1 MAELT
6 LQERF
11 GSNVLFDE
19 VNKALIIKLEDLG
32 DYELN
37 GVGDMTNGRGLDI
50 SEMTDTSKDE
60 YSSRILW
67 ALLQLN
73 QQNQPE
79 DDDDNT
85 VGVYVTNEG
94 RRNFTRN
101 SVAQIGFRLTT
112 TAYINDPLGV
122 ELDPDDI
129 GTSA

>member
-1 MAELT
+1 MADLT

-19 VNKALIIKLEDLG
+19 VNKALIINLENLG
-32 DYELN
+32 DFN
-37 GVGDMTNGRGLDI
+37 QVADGDIANGRGLDV
-50 SEMTDTSKDE
+50 SGMTDANKDE

-79 DDDDNT
+79 DDNDET

-94 RRNFTRN
+94 RRNPTRN
-101 SVAQIGFRLTT
+101 GVAQIGFRLTT

>member
-1 MAELT
+1 MPELT
-6 LQERF
+6 LEQRF
-11 GSNVLFDE
+11 GSNVDFDE
-19 VNKALIIKLEDLG
+19 QDKILTIDLDDLG
-32 DYELN
+32 DPNGN
-37 GVGDMTNGRGLDI
+37 GVGDITNGRGLDV
-50 SEMTDTSKDE
+50 SGMTNTNKDE

-73 QQNQPE
+73 QQNQPN
-79 DDDDNT
+79 DDDDNE

-122 ELDPDDI
+122 DLDPDDI
-129 GTSA
+129 GTSV

>member
-1 MAELT
+1 MADLT
-6 LQERF
+6 LKQRF
-11 GSNVLFDE
+11 GSNAEFNEETKILTID
-19 VNKALIIKLEDLG
+19 LEDLRDEDG
-32 DYELN
+32 N
-37 GVGDMTNGRGLDI
+37 GNGDMTNGRGLDTTT
-50 SEMTDTSKDE
+50 MTDTNKDE
-60 YSSRILW
+60 WSSKILW

-101 SVAQIGFRLTT
+101 GVAQIGFRLTT

>member
-6 LQERF
+6 LKERF
-11 GSNVLFDE
+11 GSNVEFDE
-19 VNKALIIKLEDLG
+19 TEKTLTIKLANLG
-32 DYELN
+32 DSD
-37 GVGDMTNGRGLDI
+37 GVGLGDMTNGFGVDV
-50 SEMTDTSKDE
+50 SGMTDTNQDE
-60 YSSRILW
+60 YASKILW

-79 DDDDNT
+79 DDNDET
-85 VGVYVTNEG
+85 IGVYVTNEG

-101 SVAQIGFRLTT
+101 SVSQIGYRLTT

-129 GTSA
+129 GASA

>member
-1 MAELT
+1 MADLT
-6 LQERF
+6 LKERF
-11 GSNVLFDE
+11 GSNAEFNEETKILTID
-19 VNKALIIKLEDLG
+19 LEDLRDDDG
-32 DYELN
+32 N
-37 GVGDMTNGRGLDI
+37 GNGDMTNGRGLDTTT
-50 SEMTDTSKDE
+50 MTDTNKDE
-60 YSSRILW
+60 WSSKILW

-79 DDDDNT
+79 NDDDNA

-101 SVAQIGFRLTT
+101 GIAQIGFRLTA

-122 ELDPDDI
+122 DLDPDDI